1 MIGRCVLRS
10 CTPEGSRS
18 NPRTDHRFANVC
30 FLAAHSHS
38 RRDWADRMRP
48 SALSLYVTAPDD
60 CPRMIVGVGD
70 NQLLKKARQCLSS
83 AAQRIRR
90 MLSSEKFALICTPEQ
105 ALGEDV
111 WIVLTDADRTDWSVG
126 KRRNA
131 VRTQIASIAHN
142 QMTLLTTHSRHGNVG
157 PPLESGACRGSSHRL
172 H

>member
-10 CTPEGSRS
+10 CTPEESRS
-18 NPRTDHRFANVC
+18 NPRTDHRFANVR

-38 RRDWADRMRP
+38 RRDWADRMRS

-90 MLSSEKFALICTPEQ
+90 MLSTEKFALICTPEQ

-111 WIVLTDADRTDWSVG
+111 SDCSC
-126 KRRNA
+126 RR
-131 VRTQIASIAHN
+131 
-142 QMTLLTTHSRHGNVG
+142 G
-157 PPLESGACRGSSHRL
+157 PHRL
-172 H
+172 VSRKTAKCSTNPDCIHST

>member
-1 MIGRCVLRS
+1 MIGRSVLRS
-10 CTPEGSRS
+10 CTPEESRS
-18 NPRTDHRFANVC
+18 SPRTDHRFANVC

-90 MLSSEKFALICTPEQ
+90 MLSPEKFALICTPR
-105 ALGEDV
+105 AGV
-111 WIVLTDADRTDWSVG
+111 
-126 KRRNA
+126 RRG
-131 VRTQIASIAHN
+131 RLDCSY
-142 QMTLLTTHSRHGNVG
+142 RRG
-157 PPLESGACRGSSHRL
+157 PHRL
-172 H
+172 VSRKKAKCSTNPDCIHST